1 MWKSVY
7 PYEWMDDWKKF
18 NKISLLEKKDFYS
31 HLNMEDITNIIDITR
46 MEEDFEIKFLGEY
59 HDLHVQRNTLLLAD
73 VFEKFQNMC
82 LKIYELDLAQF
93 LTAPR
98 LEWQAALKK
107 RKNLIFSLISIC
119 Y

>member
-46 MEEDFEIKFLGEY
+46 MEEDFEIKILGEY

-98 LEWQAALKK
+98 LGWQAALKT